1 MIYVSTGGE
10 SAQTAYKT
18 SCEFLKFGIANI
30 ELSGGLYDEDSS
42 NNIILLE
49 DAAQA
54 IHSY

>member
-30 ELSGGLYDEDSS
+30 ELSHSHCIYYIHSIELYDSWFS
-42 NNIILLE
+42 
-49 DAAQA
+49 
-54 IHSY
+54 